1 MNIITDI
8 ILLGYIL
15 VNMGV
20 NIDQLKTVIKNHV
33 DAFIKDISKT
43 VSITQTELVIINIY
57 IYIYIRLMRD
67 FVYQV

>member
-57 IYIYIRLMRD
+57 IYIY
-67 FVYQV
+67 

>member
-20 NIDQLKTVIKNHV
+20 NIDQLKTIIKNHV

-57 IYIYIRLMRD
+57 IYILD
-67 FVYQV
+67 

>member
-57 IYIYIRLMRD
+57 IYILD
-67 FVYQV
+67 